1 MKLIID
7 TNIFFSGLIK
17 DSITRKILLNPK
29 FEFYVPEYFL
39 SELNKYIP
47 EIMKKAKLKN
57 EELEKLINFFLEK
70 IHLVPINEYK
80 ENLEKATEIFGII
93 DKKDIAFIALAL
105 SIKNDGIW
113 SNDKDFDQQTEIKV
127 FTTNEIMTLL

>member
-1 MKLIID
+1 NPISKQDSGIYQTGGRTRKGKKKERILIDLEILD
-7 TNIFFSGLIK
+7 
-17 DSITRKILLNPK
+17 DSIIISTD
-29 FEFYVPEYFL
+29 
-39 SELNKYIP
+39 
-47 EIMKKAKLKN
+47 
-57 EELEKLINFFLEK
+57 
-70 IHLVPINEYK
+70 
-80 ENLEKATEIFGII
+80 EIFGII

>member
-105 SIKNDGIW
+105 
-113 SNDKDFDQQTEIKV
+113 
-127 FTTNEIMTLL
+127 